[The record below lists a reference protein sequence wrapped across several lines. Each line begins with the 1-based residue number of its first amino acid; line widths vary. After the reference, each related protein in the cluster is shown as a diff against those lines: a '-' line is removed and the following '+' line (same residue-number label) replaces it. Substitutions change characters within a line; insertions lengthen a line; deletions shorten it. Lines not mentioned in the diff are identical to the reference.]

1 MKIPWDILNVFIE
14 GIATRLRAV
23 SPFGDIMNNETT
35 TIIQQVN
42 APKYAIKLKHMK
54 SGQNIVLSIEELKV
68 SGDDLSTVMAELRQA
83 LDEYVSITGE
93 SAD

>member
-1 MKIPWDILNVFIE
+1 
-14 GIATRLRAV
+14 
-23 SPFGDIMNNETT
+23 
-35 TIIQQVN
+35 VN

>member
-1 MKIPWDILNVFIE
+1 
-14 GIATRLRAV
+14 
-23 SPFGDIMNNETT
+23 MNNETT

-68 SGDDLSTVMAELRQA
+68 SGDDLSMVMAELRQA
-83 LDEYVSITGE
+83 LDEYMSITGE
-93 SAD
+93 SED